1 MFSRCWTGLIAAIAM
16 LLLAAMPA
24 HARQVALV
32 IANSEYEH
40 TSQLANPPSD
50 AGLISGALR
59 QAGFDTVELAEN
71 LDQTEFVDRLRRF
84 REMADGADA
93 ALIYFAGH
101 GIESSGR
108 NWLLPTNATLNAEK
122 DLPFEAVELQLVLNT
137 LEGARLRIAVLD
149 ACRNNPFANRWD
161 SENRSI
167 AGGLAPL
174 EVDDMLVIYAAAPG
188 AFAYDGADGNS
199 PFALALARRIVQPG
213 LPVQML
219 GGMVRDDVLAATD
232 GDQRPFISASMTGRP
247 LFLVEGPDTQM
258 AWLTSLYAEEDS
270 AGTSTGTGGTV
281 DFVAVVDSLET
292 TRGVASADPLWLDE
306 HIWLEALQADNVRAY
321 RAYLEQFPQG
331 AYARFAEAN
340 IAQLL
345 DPTATGGEIESEKPW
360 IISLGAALPNR
371 YAVDI
376 GTPLAI
382 DGVWRISTNDKR
394 LRIERGRAFAVDGW
408 NHALLFR
415 VKPEQ
420 VTTINLRQ
428 SEPGVYQGRDILLS
442 GDTELRLRADG
453 NLDVRVATFPFP
465 VKFVLIREAL
475 DDPAAIAAEMPE

>member
-1 MFSRCWTGLIAAIAM
+1 M

-32 IANSEYEH
+32 IANSDYEH
-40 TSQLANPPSD
+40 TSQLANPPRD
-50 AGLISGALR
+50 ASLVSGALR

-71 LDQTEFVDRLRRF
+71 LDQAEFVDRLRRF
-84 REMADGADA
+84 RELADGADA
-93 ALIYFAGH
+93 ALIYYAGH

-161 SENRSI
+161 GENRSVSR
-167 AGGLAPL
+167 GLAPL

-188 AFAYDGADGNS
+188 AFAFDGADGNS

-219 GGMVRDDVLAATD
+219 GGMVRDDVLTATD

-258 AWLTSLYAEEDS
+258 AWLTSLYAEEDNETALS
-270 AGTSTGTGGTV
+270 ANTV
-281 DFVAVVDSLET
+281 DFVQVVDSLDA
-292 TRGVASADPLWLDE
+292 TRSVADTNPAWLDE
-306 HIWLEALQADNVRAY
+306 QIWLEALQADNVRSY

-376 GTPLAI
+376 GAPLPI

-420 VTTINLRQ
+420 VVTINLRQ
-428 SEPGVYQGRDILLS
+428 SERGVYLGRDILLN

-453 NLDVRVATFPFP
+453 NLDVSVGTFPFP

-475 DDPAAIAAEMPE
+475 DNPEAIEAEMPE